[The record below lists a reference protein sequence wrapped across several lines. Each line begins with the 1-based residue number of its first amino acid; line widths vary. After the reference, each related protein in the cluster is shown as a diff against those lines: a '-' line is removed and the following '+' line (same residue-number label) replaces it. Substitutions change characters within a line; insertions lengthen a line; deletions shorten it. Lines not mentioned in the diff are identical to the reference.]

1 MNINLTLII
10 QMIVFAVFVWF
21 TMRFIWPS
29 IVGAVEERGK
39 KIAMGLAAAEK
50 GQQELAQASQRAE
63 GVVREA
69 RDRAAQIIDQAQRRA
84 NELVEQAKST
94 ATSEGERLLAA
105 AQQQIQLEATR
116 VREALRKDVAQLAV
130 ETASKLLEREIDPRA
145 HAALIEKMAAQI
157 SRAA

>member
-1 MNINLTLII
+1 M
-10 QMIVFAVFVWF
+10 
-21 TMRFIWPS
+21 
-29 IVGAVEERGK
+29 
-39 KIAMGLAAAEK
+39 
-50 GQQELAQASQRAE
+50 
-63 GVVREA
+63 
-69 RDRAAQIIDQAQRRA
+69 
-84 NELVEQAKST
+84 EQAKST

-130 ETASKLLEREIDPRA
+130 ETASKLLEREIDPKA